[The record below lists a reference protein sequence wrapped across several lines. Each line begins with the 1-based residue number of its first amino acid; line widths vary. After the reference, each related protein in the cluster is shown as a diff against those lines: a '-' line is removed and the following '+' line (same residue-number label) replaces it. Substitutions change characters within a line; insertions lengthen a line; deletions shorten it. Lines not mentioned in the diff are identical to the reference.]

1 MITRSIKNE
10 LLECAS
16 EYPAVTI
23 LGPRQSGKTTLARMT
38 FPKLNYVSLEDPDIR
53 RQAVDD
59 PRSFLGK
66 LSSGAILDEIQ
77 RVPDLLSYLQ
87 GIIDAD
93 RTSGR
98 FILTGSHQPQV
109 HRAVSQSLAGR
120 TAVLELMPF
129 SLPEIREYK
138 DSPGQAFDL
147 IHKGFYPGV
156 YENKLKTDRF
166 YRSYVATYVERD
178 VRDLIQLTD
187 LTGFEKFLHLIAG
200 RVGQLVNYSSIAN
213 DVGVTAGTIKSWI
226 SILKAS
232 YILFELT
239 PWYANIRKRLVKS
252 SKLYFVD
259 VGLASW
265 LLGLETTSQVERDP
279 LRGMLYENLLVIEV
293 VKALRNRGERPH
305 LHFYRDMK
313 GNEVD
318 LLIQKT
324 HHEFVAVE
332 IKSSATFQPEFI
344 KGIEAFK
351 RAGGEENLIHAK
363 VWYNGDRQTHYK
375 ETEVRN
381 PLVHGFDW

>member
-1 MITRSIKNE
+1 VE
-10 LLECAS
+10 
-16 EYPAVTI
+16 
-23 LGPRQSGKTTLARMT
+23 
-38 FPKLNYVSLEDPDIR
+38 
-53 RQAVDD
+53 D
-59 PRSFLGK
+59 PRSFLEP

-87 GIIDAD
+87 GMIDAD
-93 RTSGR
+93 RKKGR

-109 HRAVSQSLAGR
+109 HKAISQSLAGR

-129 SLPEIREYK
+129 SLTEIREYK
-138 DSPGQAFDL
+138 DSPNQAFEL

-156 YENKLKTDRF
+156 YENKLNTERF

-187 LTGFEKFLHLIAG
+187 LTSFEKFLHLIAG
-200 RVGQLVNYSSIAN
+200 RIGQLVNYSSIAN
-213 DVGVTAGTIKSWI
+213 DVGVTAGTVKNWI

-265 LLGLETTSQVERDP
+265 LLGLTDPSQVERDP
-279 LRGMLYENLLVIEV
+279 LRGMLYENMCVLEV
-293 VKALRNRGERPH
+293 VKMLRNRGERPQ
-305 LHFYRDMK
+305 LHFYRDVK

-318 LLIQKT
+318 LLVHKT
-324 HHEFVAVE
+324 HIDFVAVE

-344 KGIEAFK
+344 KGIDSFK
-351 RAGGEENLIHAK
+351 RTAAEESMIHAK
-363 VWYNGDRQTHYK
+363 VWYNGDQQMQYK
-375 ETEVRN
+375 DADVCN
-381 PLVHGFDW
+381 PLTHGFDW

>member
-1 MITRSIKNE
+1 
-10 LLECAS
+10 
-16 EYPAVTI
+16 
-23 LGPRQSGKTTLARMT
+23 MT
-38 FPKLNYVSLEDPDIR
+38 FPKLSYVSLEDPDIR

-93 RTSGR
+93 RKSGR

-129 SLPEIREYK
+129 SLPEIRKYK

-147 IHKGFYPGV
+147 IHRGFYPGV

-213 DVGVTAGTIKSWI
+213 DVGVTAGTIKNWI

-265 LLGLETTSQVERDP
+265 LLGLETASQVERDP
-279 LRGMLYENLLVIEV
+279 LRGMLYENLLVMEV

-324 HHEFVAVE
+324 HNEFVAVE

-351 RAGGEENLIHAK
+351 RAAGEENMIHAK